1 MKAPMRKPL
10 LLITFV
16 LMQALALLSAQ
27 TGYAQDKV
35 KAAQRIPADTLLYFS
50 VPDVETLG
58 DKWSQCSMGQMTHDA
73 AFADMKKD
81 LIKLIEK
88 FSEKFEEET
97 NLGLS
102 NVLSIPSGEVC
113 FALVKSEEG
122 KFGGLAFMEYG
133 ESGEILEKILGKAAE
148 SLDKEGA
155 QRSIRTLDGTK
166 ITVYSF
172 EDEGAEDEPVK
183 VPVEKKFVY
192 FLKDKTFVASNDEKV
207 LESVLAKWDGQ
218 GQGTLAGKKEY
229 QYIVNK
235 CLDPMAP
242 AVMQWYMN
250 PIGTLQSVL
259 SVASRVNPQ
268 IGMVQGFLPALGIT
282 NLKAVGGASYLA
294 TKDYDSITKTFT
306 FVEMPTSGIID
317 MFKCPAI
324 AQQPPMW
331 VSDKVSTY
339 YSINWGISGAFDS
352 IETLF
357 DGFQGRP
364 GALAAII
371 DQMAEKPEGP
381 KIHIKKD
388 IVDNMNGRIQV
399 ATELAEGEQIDLTKM
414 SGQFTVAFGLKN
426 SDAFQKLIASLT
438 ARDDFPGQTREFQ
451 GITLYELPGA
461 VLNLPTDAGF
471 CIAEN
476 QLFIANDVKQIENVL
491 RKDRGVGSLVNSP
504 DYKRIAEKFPEK
516 TSIITYQNADAQIHA
531 LYELLRK
538 NDSAVNVDGLDL
550 GKLPPFA
557 VIQKYL
563 PISGGYTI
571 PDDQGFFTSTFTVKK
586 TSP

>member
-1 MKAPMRKPL
+1 MRKPL
-10 LLITFV
+10 LLCTFV
-16 LMQALALLSAQ
+16 LMQALVLLTAQ
-27 TGYAQDKV
+27 AGYAQNTV

-50 VPDVETLG
+50 IPDVETLG
-58 DKWSQCSMGQMTHDA
+58 DKWSQCSMGQMTHDP

-81 LIKLIEK
+81 LVKLIEK
-88 FSEKFEEET
+88 FSEKFEAET
-97 NLGLS
+97 KLGLS
-102 NVLSIPSGEVC
+102 NVMSIPSGEIC
-113 FALVKSEEG
+113 FAFVKSEEG

-133 ESGEILEKILGKAAE
+133 ESGEILEKILGRAAE
-148 SLDKEGA
+148 GLDKEGA
-155 QRSIRTLDGTK
+155 QRAIRSVEGTK

-172 EDEGAEDEPVK
+172 EKEGDEEDPVK
-183 VPVEKKFVY
+183 VPLEKKFAY
-192 FLKDKTFVASNDEKV
+192 FLKDKTFVASNDEKI

-218 GQGTLAGKKEY
+218 GQDTLASKKEF
-229 QYIVNK
+229 QYIINK
-235 CLDPMAP
+235 CLEPSAP
-242 AVMQWYMN
+242 AVSQWYMN
-250 PIGTLQSVL
+250 PIGALQSVL
-259 SVASRVNPQ
+259 SVASRINPQ
-268 IGMVQGFLPALGIT
+268 VGMVQGFLPALGIT
-282 NLKAVGGASYLA
+282 NLKAVGGSSYLA
-294 TKDYDSITKTFT
+294 TKEYDSITKTFT

-317 MFKCPAI
+317 MFKCPAV
-324 AQQPPMW
+324 AQQPPLW

-339 YSINWGISGAFDS
+339 YSINWSISGAYDS

-371 DQMAEKPEGP
+371 DQMADKPEGP
-381 KIHIKKD
+381 KVHIKKD
-388 IVDNMNGRIQV
+388 IVDNMSGRIQV

-491 RKDRGVGSLVNSP
+491 RKDRGVGSLINNP
-504 DYKRIAEKFPEK
+504 DYKRISEKFPEK

-538 NDSAVNVDGLDL
+538 NDSAVNLEGIDL
-550 GKLPPFA
+550 GKLPPFE

-563 PISGGYTI
+563 PVSGGYTI

-586 TSP
+586 TTP